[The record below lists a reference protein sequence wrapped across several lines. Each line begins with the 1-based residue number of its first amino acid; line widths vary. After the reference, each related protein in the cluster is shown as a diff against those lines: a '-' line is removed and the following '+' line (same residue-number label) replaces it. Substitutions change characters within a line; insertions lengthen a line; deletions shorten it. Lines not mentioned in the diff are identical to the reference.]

1 MNEKR
6 IKEIEQSFEK
16 LPDLLRDQFLCVSS
30 IPELIAALRDAQKP
44 LGEMLHPTLHALTEA
59 SFGLHDSGL
68 ESKVAIVELELDRL
82 RQLLPDNEKGKEKE

>member
-16 LPDLLRDQFLCVSS
+16 LPDFLHDQFLCVSS

-44 LGEMLHPTLHALTEA
+44 LAEVLGPTIGTIRRARNCPA
-59 SFGLHDSGL
+59 C
-68 ESKVAIVELELDRL
+68 ELFNDELDKELTRL
-82 RQLLPDNEKGKEKE
+82 RQLLPDNEKGQNEPD